1 MGKSKDSN
9 TSVNGNNSNVEQR
22 KAVTQTAPK
31 SASAQRKNGIA
42 GGSVALGVK
51 TVATSKA
58 AGSVSPSSG
67 SRTPV
72 GGNSAAGS
80 AAVAQTAGNRTSAP
94 VVGKKIVTPDGR
106 TVIVKAKQQ
115 VGGVNDAPAQA
126 NQAAVKK
133 IVTPDGR
140 TVIVKPKQA
149 QEGETAQTANVNLDS
164 SAQDDV
170 TYKRLPDG
178 RLVKVIRRQ
187 VPKSA
192 SEPVGVKATD
202 AVAPAASVAE
212 SKDSS
217 AVSADKTDV
226 SSRAAAKREQKVE
239 STLSEADKSATE
251 QAVETVKEENAVDG
265 ANTADTVADS
275 AVVKEK
281 KERQPKVKAKKPDK
295 KKKRIFTSEM
305 ERVEADP
312 EIGLTEEQVEERTLR
327 GYNNVQP
334 NIVTKSYLRIFRTNV
349 MTLFNALNFFLAA
362 LILVFGSLKNMTFI
376 IIVILNMIVGIVQE
390 VRSKLVLEKMSLLNV
405 PKVSVV
411 RGGECINVDISEVVL
426 DDIMEIHAGEQ
437 IASDAVVVSGEC
449 EVNESLLTGE
459 QDDIHKVAGAE
470 LLSGSIVQAGSCR
483 ARVVKVGKDNF
494 ASTILTEAKKYK
506 KTKSQL
512 MRSINWIIR
521 IVTIAIFPLGI
532 LMYLTNCVDKGLG
545 YLDMFNIVSSDM
557 AEKVSSVITNSVA
570 SVVGMIPEGLVMMT
584 SIALAVGVIKL
595 ARKQTLVQDLYSIET
610 LARVDMLCLDKTGTI
625 TEGSMQVE
633 DIKPYSDLYGDVED
647 IMSSM
652 VAALGTSGS
661 TFEAIGERFKSEN
674 IYECCGTVP
683 FSSARKWSGADFGD
697 KGRFIVGAPEFVL
710 KERYESVRADVEEYG
725 SKGYRVLVLVYTQ
738 QPFVDTMSVAEMRPV
753 ALIILSDKIRENAEE
768 TLRYFA
774 EQGVSLKVISGDNP
788 ITVSKVAERAGLIGA
803 EKYIDATT
811 LVTDEDIYDACDKYV
826 VFGRVTPK
834 QKKVLVTSLKAK
846 GYTVGM
852 TGDGVNDV
860 MALKEA
866 DCSIAMAS
874 GSEAAR
880 NVAQLVL
887 MNSDFA
893 SLPSVVAEGRRV
905 INNIERV
912 ASLFLVKT
920 TFSVVLTLLC
930 IVLQLSYPF
939 VPIQLTLISSL
950 FVGMPSFF
958 LALEPNNRKVT
969 GSFLSKVFSK
979 AVPAGLTISLMVTV
993 ISILYHDIGI
1003 DVSSQIATMAFF
1015 VTGLTALFVLMQV
1028 CYPYTK
1034 MRLFLM
1040 FLALIGFIFAVSV
1053 DWTREFFSINSLTS
1067 DMITKLIIMM
1077 LCIAPC
1083 MLVMRVE
1090 MGAVKE
1096 LIKEV
1101 KNFFIRIKETA
1112 GKVKSKIP
1120 SAKVKPTDSGKKSAV
1135 RQTGN
1140 LKS

>member
-9 TSVNGNNSNVEQR
+9 TSVNGNNSNAARR
-22 KAVTQTAPK
+22 KT
-31 SASAQRKNGIA
+31 ASAPAAASAPAQKGKAAVEGNSSAAAKTVTAKGRNA
-42 GGSVALGVK
+42 A
-51 TVATSKA
+51 TVATADKTA
-58 AGSVSPSSG
+58 ADRRTDGSGASNKSPVPAEG
-67 SRTPV
+67 R
-72 GGNSAAGS
+72 
-80 AAVAQTAGNRTSAP
+80 RM
-94 VVGKKIVTPDGR
+94 VTPDGR
-106 TVIVKAKQQ
+106 TVIVKTKPTAAATVAKTSKDGSA
-115 VGGVNDAPAQA
+115 VSASGNR
-126 NQAAVKK
+126 AAGA
-133 IVTPDGR
+133 DMQSAASG
-140 TVIVKPKQA
+140 A
-149 QEGETAQTANVNLDS
+149 QE
-164 SAQDDV
+164 DV

-187 VPKSA
+187 VPKSQEDAALNRTAVPNRAVGAPASNKAAAGGAGAARKDVAPIDKSVAATSVNKGGAIA
-192 SEPVGVKATD
+192 SETKGGDNDKSAVAASADDKKSVKKGKDKANSSSAIVADNSDRHSAENKKKDKEPKAKVKAT
-202 AVAPAASVAE
+202 
-212 SKDSS
+212 
-217 AVSADKTDV
+217 
-226 SSRAAAKREQKVE
+226 
-239 STLSEADKSATE
+239 
-251 QAVETVKEENAVDG
+251 
-265 ANTADTVADS
+265 
-275 AVVKEK
+275 
-281 KERQPKVKAKKPDK
+281 KPDK
-295 KKKRIFTSEM
+295 KKKHSYTSELK
-305 ERVEADP
+305 RVEPDP
-312 EIGLTEEQVEERTLR
+312 EIGLTDEQVEERTVR

-334 NIVTKSYLRIFRTNV
+334 NIVTKSYLRIFRSNV

-376 IIVILNMIVGIVQE
+376 ILVIFNMIVGIVQE

-470 LLSGSIVQAGSCR
+470 LLSGSIVQAGTCR

-494 ASTILTEAKKYK
+494 AATILSEAKKYK

-532 LMYLTNCVDKGLG
+532 LMYLTNCAEKGLG

-557 AEKVSSVITNSVA
+557 AAKVSSVVTNSVA

-595 ARKQTLVQDLYSIET
+595 ARKQTLVQDLFSIET

-633 DIKPYSDLYGDVED
+633 DIKPYSDQYGDVED

-674 IYECCGTVP
+674 LYECFGTVP
-683 FSSARKWSGADFGD
+683 FSSARKWSGADFGA

-710 KERYESVRADVEEYG
+710 KERYETIREDVEEYG
-725 SKGYRVLVLVYTQ
+725 RNGYRVLVLVYTQ
-738 QPFVDTMSVAEMRPV
+738 QAFVETMSVAEMRPV
-753 ALIILSDKIRENAEE
+753 ALIILSDKIRENAEQ

-774 EQGVSLKVISGDNP
+774 EQGVNLKVISGDNP

-811 LVTDEDIYDACDKYV
+811 LTADEDIYEACDKYV

-834 QKKVLVTSLKAK
+834 QKKILVTSLKAK

-920 TFSVVLTLLC
+920 TFSVVLTLMC
-930 IVLQLSYPF
+930 IILQLSYPF
-939 VPIQLTLISSL
+939 VPIQLTLISGL

-979 AVPAGLTISLMVTV
+979 ALPAGLTIALMVTV

-1003 DVSSQIATMAFF
+1003 DVSSQIATMAFY
-1015 VTGLTALFVLMQV
+1015 VTGLTALLVLLQV

-1034 MRLFLM
+1034 MRLFLI
-1040 FLALIGFIFAVSV
+1040 FLALMGLIFAVSV

-1067 DMITKLIIMM
+1067 DMITKLAIMM
-1077 LCIAPC
+1077 ICIAPC

-1090 MGAVKE
+1090 IGAVKE
-1096 LIKEV
+1096 LIKEI

-1112 GKVKSKIP
+1112 GMVKSKIP
-1120 SAKVKPTDSGKKSAV
+1120 SAKIKPAANNSAKKSAA
-1135 RQTGN
+1135 TTAGN
-1140 LKS
+1140 IKR